1 MPLSETDSILNQ
13 RKEKIMGHA
22 IDFAAFAERKKFE
35 SEALEAR
42 KEMADFREA
51 WRLINNLPTPK
62 IVRLFRRALR
72 LRLIT
77 MANIQSDTTEP

>member
-1 MPLSETDSILNQ
+1 
-13 RKEKIMGHA
+13 MGYA
-22 IDFAAFAERKKFE
+22 IDFTAYAERKKFE
-35 SEALEAR
+35 NEALEAR

-51 WRLINNLPTPK
+51 WRLINNLPPSK

-77 MANIQSDTTEP
+77 MANIQSETTEP